1 MNALEVENVTKHF
14 GGVAAL
20 RGVSLSLAAGERLVL
35 LGPNGAGKTTL
46 FHAISG
52 SHIATS
58 GCIRMFG
65 EDITRLS
72 PDARARRGLARTFQ
86 ITNLFGNL
94 TVLDN
99 IVLAICGA
107 QEITFHFLR
116 PLSTYDGV
124 RDKARQLLVEWN
136 LLGSADELIRN
147 LSYGEQRQVE
157 IVMAL
162 AGSPKLLLLDEP
174 TAGLSPAETHRVVEM
189 IGHLPRGMAI
199 LLIEHDMEVAFGI
212 ADRVIVMHYGELI
225 AEGNEAEI
233 RANKQVSEIYFG
245 VE

>member
-1 MNALEVENVTKHF
+1 MNALEVENVVKHF

-20 RGVSLSLAAGERLVL
+20 RGVSVSLAAGERLVL

-52 SHIATS
+52 NHIATS
-58 GCIRMFG
+58 GRIRMFG

-72 PDARARRGLARTFQ
+72 PDARARQGLARTFQ

-107 QEITFHFLR
+107 QEITFRFLR
-116 PLSTYDGV
+116 PMSTYDGV
-124 RDKARQLLVEWN
+124 RDTARQLLVKWN

-189 IGHLPRGMAI
+189 IGQLPRDMAI

-233 RANKQVSEIYFG
+233 RANKQVSDIYFG